1 VRLTAAARKA
11 EDRDELQGLALAA
24 IAVATGL
31 AEALG
36 LSVLLTNIMMG
47 TILVNVINDFASPVM
62 CCSSAWLGPA

>member
-1 VRLTAAARKA
+1 MRLTAAARKA

-47 TILVNVINDFASPVM
+47 TL
-62 CCSSAWLGPA
+62 WLT